1 MAQERGEA
9 IQYKLA
15 DAARRCMRDTPVD
28 SLTVSRIVRE
38 AGVAR
43 QTFYRHFAD
52 KYDLINWYFDKILL
66 ESFEHMG
73 EGRTVYEGLV
83 NKFHYI
89 EDEKLFFRAAFKTDD
104 QNSLR
109 EHDFR
114 LILEFYTDR
123 IEEKTGKKLS
133 DQLRFL
139 LEMYCQGSIY
149 MTVRWVLGQIKG
161 TPEQIAS
168 ALVDAMPAELERVFR
183 QLELL

>member
-66 ESFEHMG
+66 ELFEHMG
-73 EGRTVYEGLV
+73 EGRTV
-83 NKFHYI
+83 F
-89 EDEKLFFRAAFKTDD
+89 
-104 QNSLR
+104 
-109 EHDFR
+109 
-114 LILEFYTDR
+114 
-123 IEEKTGKKLS
+123 
-133 DQLRFL
+133 
-139 LEMYCQGSIY
+139 
-149 MTVRWVLGQIKG
+149 
-161 TPEQIAS
+161 AS
-168 ALVDAMPAELERVFR
+168 MIFT
-183 QLELL
+183 